1 MSFNVFVCTVPER
14 LTTSNQ
20 ILLAVGVVLLCVA
33 IAIDVCIVILRMH
46 IKGENTCRIDFFL
59 GCNGAERDK
68 SFMYKY
74 TNMHTHYFLEQ
85 AP

>member
-1 MSFNVFVCTVPER
+1 MSFNVFVCTVPKR

-33 IAIDVCIVILRMH
+33 IVIDVCIVILRMH

-59 GCNGAERDK
+59 GAMGPKAI
-68 SFMYKY
+68 SFLS
-74 TNMHTHYFLEQ
+74 TNVPTCTHIIF
-85 AP
+85 